1 MNNSASNDAKE
12 PGTSEAAALAS
23 IVAWSADCP
32 LWQKDALRRLCSQDC
47 LNETDLAA
55 ALTICKGDTSAALP
69 MDASHVKDPAAGSA
83 IVTLQALH
91 SIMQVNAFA
100 DGERLTF
107 DKIGVT
113 IIYGDNGS
121 GKSGYARVL
130 KKVCRARSPKVDP
143 ILPNIYANTSNAPPS
158 ATVEFSVGG
167 QHRTAAWTGGQPPD
181 PMLSAVSV
189 FDSRTANIHVDQSN
203 DVAYTP
209 LPLRMLAGLAQ
220 ACQDLKRKLNAEIKA
235 LEQHKPAVLAKPE
248 CQPGTPVGKLIAGLS
263 AKTKPDAV
271 IALAAMSAAEKARL
285 QSLKADLAG
294 DPVRAARQL
303 QGIKARLAAMHGRL
317 DALFKAAADKRV
329 NALCAAADALA
340 VASDAARVAST
351 DLFSGDPLPDIGSE
365 SWKALWEAARAYSTT
380 VYPDRP
386 FPATRDEE
394 HCVLC
399 QQELS
404 AAAADRLRRFESF
417 VKDESKRREDEAR
430 ATYDEAIAALNQARF
445 SLAELP
451 QQLAAIRDDLGDPDL
466 AAAYRRA
473 AVLLC
478 WRLRVVLRARSAH
491 RPTLL
496 PLLPESPSAALQ
508 ATCSDLETRAAALLA
523 DKDSPTRKA
532 LVAERDA
539 LADREW
545 LSVIKDDMLAQ
556 IERLKAIDALNKA
569 AKDTATNR
577 ITAKSNELAQTL
589 VTTMLR
595 SRFAVEVD
603 RLGVASLAIE
613 LRPDKTSQ
621 GVPFFR
627 VSLMNKPDQKV
638 GEVLSEGEHRCIA
651 LAAFLAELA
660 TVDSHSAIVFDDPV
674 SSLDHMHRERVAARL
689 AEEGLKRQIV
699 VFTHDIAFLFLLY
712 EACREQGTHTA
723 FRSINRGKD
732 FVGFCQ
738 PNPPPKAQPLDNVVK
753 ALRTQLDNQKIHY
766 DRGNQEEWYRTVR
779 SLQEQLRTAWEC
791 AVEEALAPVIKR
803 LANKVD
809 TKGLPKITVLDMNDC
824 QTMRDA
830 FGRCSELLHSEAEAL
845 NTPLPP
851 PQRIETEIA
860 ALAAWIASVRQ
871 RQDKA
876 KLPA

>member
-1 MNNSASNDAKE
+1 MNDSAAGQPLE
-12 PGTSEAAALAS
+12 PTTSEAAALAS

-32 LWQKDALRRLCSQDC
+32 VWQKDALRRLCGQDR
-47 LNETDLAA
+47 LNESDLAS
-55 ALTICKGDTSAALP
+55 ALTICKGDATTAIP
-69 MDASHVKDPAAGSA
+69 IDASHVKDPAAGSA

-91 SIMQVNAFA
+91 SIRQVNALA

-107 DKIGVT
+107 DKTGVT

-130 KKVCRARSPKVDP
+130 KKVCRARSPKADP
-143 ILPNIYANTSNAPPS
+143 ILLNIYTNATSAPPS

-167 QHRTAAWTGGQPPD
+167 QHRTAVWTGSQPPD
-181 PMLSAVSV
+181 SMLSAVSV
-189 FDSRTANIHVDQSN
+189 FDSRTANIHVDQTN
-203 DVAYTP
+203 DLAYTP

-220 ACQDLKRKLNAEIKA
+220 ACQDLKQKLNAEIKA
-235 LEQHKPAVLAKPE
+235 LEQQKPAVLVKPA
-248 CQPGTPVGKLIAGLS
+248 CQPETPVGKLIAGLS
-263 AKTKPDAV
+263 AKTQPAAV
-271 IALAAMSAAEKARL
+271 TALATMSAVETAKLEA
-285 QSLKADLAG
+285 LKADLAG

-303 QGIKARLAAMHGRL
+303 QGLKGRLVTIYGRL
-317 DALFKAAADKRV
+317 DALFKAAADERIDG
-329 NALCAAADALA
+329 LQQAADALA
-340 VASDAARVAST
+340 VASDAAKAAST
-351 DLFSGDPLPDIGSE
+351 DLFSGDPLPNIGSE
-365 SWKALWEAARAYSTT
+365 TWKALWEAARAYSATA
-380 VYPDRP
+380 YPERP
-386 FPATRDEE
+386 FPATGDEE
-394 HCVLC
+394 RCILC

-404 AAAADRLRRFESF
+404 EAAASRLRRFESF
-417 VKDESKRREDEAR
+417 VQDESKRREDEAR
-430 ATYDEAIAALNQARF
+430 AAYEQAVNALGQARV

-451 QQLAAIRDDLGDPDL
+451 QQVATVRDDLGDPDL
-466 AAAYRRA
+466 AIAFRRA
-473 AVLLC
+473 AVLLS
-478 WRLRVVLRARSAH
+478 WRVRAVFRALPTH
-491 RPTLL
+491 RPKFL
-496 PLLPESPSAALQ
+496 PPVPRSPSAALQ
-508 ATCSDLETRAAALLA
+508 IACADLETRATALLA
-523 DKDSPTRKA
+523 DKDSPARKT

-539 LADREW
+539 LADRQW
-545 LSVIKDDMLAQ
+545 LSLIKDDVLAH
-556 IERLKAIDALNKA
+556 IGRLKVIDALNKA
-569 AKDTATNR
+569 AKDTVTNR
-577 ITAKSNELAQTL
+577 VTTKSNELAQTL
-589 VTTMLR
+589 VTNMLR
-595 SRFAVEVD
+595 GRFAVEVN

-638 GEVLSEGEHRCIA
+638 GDVLSEGEHRCVA

-674 SSLDHMHRERVAARL
+674 SSLDHMHREKVAARL

-732 FVGFCQ
+732 FTGFCQ
-738 PNPPPKAQPLDNVVK
+738 PAAPSKAQPLDNVVK
-753 ALRTQLDNQKIHY
+753 ALRTQLDDRKIHY
-766 DRGNQEEWYRTVR
+766 ERGNQEEWYRTVR
-779 SLQEQLRTAWEC
+779 SLQEQLRTAWER

-824 QTMRDA
+824 QNMRDA

-845 NTPLPP
+845 NTPAPP

-860 ALAAWIASVRQ
+860 ALASWISSVRQ

-876 KLPA
+876 KLP